1 MQNNMSYCD
10 YISIS
15 KPKWMIDFIN
25 ANKIERIPGKYR
37 KKNKNP
43 EKKPNENQDKE
54 EEELP
59 YHNKFTYDKEMYMSS
74 TRYASFVDKEIR
86 TLQIL
91 EYLKSQDNK

>member
-1 MQNNMSYCD
+1 MQNNISYSD
-10 YISIS
+10 YIDIT

-43 EKKPNENQDKE
+43 EKNQDKE

-91 EYLKSQDNK
+91 EYLKSQDEK